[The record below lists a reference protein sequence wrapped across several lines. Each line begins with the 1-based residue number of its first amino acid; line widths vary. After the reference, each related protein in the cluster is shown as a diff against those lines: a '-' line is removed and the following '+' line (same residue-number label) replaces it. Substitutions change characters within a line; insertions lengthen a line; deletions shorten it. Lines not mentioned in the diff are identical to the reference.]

1 MQPRPN
7 APTHSDESDL
17 PRETWREPPSWA
29 TREGLARLAAGHG
42 VSDKQL
48 REWFDEV
55 DAAMGAAP
63 RKSQSDSP
71 LGLFG

>member
-1 MQPRPN
+1 MKSQRQSLPQ
-7 APTHSDESDL
+7 SDDTP
-17 PRETWREPPSWA
+17 PREVWREPPSWA